1 MLRKTSYKFTFID
14 DIDYVNT
21 ADRIYLEEVGY
32 WGLLALQER
41 ETEYVDVGDAND
53 EKYFG

>member
-1 MLRKTSYKFTFID
+1 M
-14 DIDYVNT
+14 DYVNIG
-21 ADRIYLEEVGY
+21 DRIYLEEVGY

-41 ETEYVDVGDAND
+41 ENEYVDVGDAND

>member
-32 WGLLALQER
+32 WGLLALQEQ